1 MNLYKK
7 IITRSISL
15 KNIIKKNFNDFNISV
30 IDESLAHKD
39 HNNFDGKEETHIII
53 ELKKKI
59 NLDIKRLE
67 IHNKIN
73 TLLSDEFKIGLH
85 ALQIKI
91 T

>member
-1 MNLYKK
+1 MNRTKRIK
-7 IITRSISL
+7 DIIE
-15 KNIIKKNFNDFNISV
+15 KNFNEFSISV
-30 IDESLAHKD
+30 SDDSFAHKG

-53 ELKKKI
+53 ELKKKY

-67 IHNKIN
+67 IHKKFN
-73 TLLSDEFKIGLH
+73 TLLSKEFKIGLH

>member
-1 MNLYKK
+1 MNRTKRIQD
-7 IITRSISL
+7 IIE
-15 KNIIKKNFNDFNISV
+15 KNFNEFSILVTD
-30 IDESLAHKD
+30 DSLAHKG
-39 HNNFDGKEETHIII
+39 HNNFNGKEETHIII
-53 ELKKKI
+53 ELKKKF

-73 TLLSDEFKIGLH
+73 TLLSDEFKLGLH